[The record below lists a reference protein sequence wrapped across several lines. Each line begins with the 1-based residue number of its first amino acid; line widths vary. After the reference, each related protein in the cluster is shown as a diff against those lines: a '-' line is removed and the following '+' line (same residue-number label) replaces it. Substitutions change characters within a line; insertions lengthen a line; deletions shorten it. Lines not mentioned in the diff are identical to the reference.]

1 MNYIFRMDTDMNI
14 FSENHVLNSPNFSK
28 THALL
33 PNTYTFLSVLN
44 YQSRKK
50 TYQKIVIKN
59 LSKK

>member
-1 MNYIFRMDTDMNI
+1 MDTDMNI
-14 FSENHVLNSPNFSK
+14 FSENHTLNSPNFSK

-44 YQSRKK
+44 YQSRKN
-50 TYQKIVIKN
+50 TYQNSNKK